1 MAFALVIDDS
11 REFVTVL
18 CELLS
23 LLNIEAQGAC
33 GPREAILALDQV
45 PHIVFVDINMP
56 GIDGFEVMAYL
67 RREPRLAKVPMV
79 VVTSDDQPET
89 IAQARKAGALDVIIK
104 PASLESLENA
114 LRKAKLIGTRNK

>member
-11 REFVTVL
+11 RESASVL

-23 LLNIEAQGAC
+23 LLNIETRAAY
-33 GPREAILALDQV
+33 GPREAILALEKTPD
-45 PHIVFVDINMP
+45 IVFVDINMP

-67 RREPRLAKVPMV
+67 RREPRLENVPMV

-89 IAQARKAGALDVIIK
+89 AARARRTGALDIIIK
-104 PASLESLENA
+104 PASVEVLEKA
-114 LRKAKLIGTRNK
+114 LRKAKLI

>member
-1 MAFALVIDDS
+1 
-11 REFVTVL
+11 
-18 CELLS
+18 
-23 LLNIEAQGAC
+23 
-33 GPREAILALDQV
+33 
-45 PHIVFVDINMP
+45 
-56 GIDGFEVMAYL
+56 
-67 RREPRLAKVPMV
+67 MV

>member
-1 MAFALVIDDS
+1 
-11 REFVTVL
+11 
-18 CELLS
+18 
-23 LLNIEAQGAC
+23 
-33 GPREAILALDQV
+33 
-45 PHIVFVDINMP
+45 MP

-89 IAQARKAGALDVIIK
+89 LARARKAGALDVIIK

-114 LRKAKLIGTRNK
+114 LRKAKLIGMRNK

>member
-33 GPREAILALDQV
+33 GPREAILALDRV
-45 PHIVFVDINMP
+45 PNIVFVDINMP

-114 LRKAKLIGTRNK
+114 LRKAKLIGMRNK